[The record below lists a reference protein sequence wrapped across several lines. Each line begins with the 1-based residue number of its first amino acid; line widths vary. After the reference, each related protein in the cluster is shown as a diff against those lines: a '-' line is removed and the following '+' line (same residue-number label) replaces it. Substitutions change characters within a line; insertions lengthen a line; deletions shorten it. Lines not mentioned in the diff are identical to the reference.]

1 MPTSPR
7 ALVLVTLL
15 PLSPAC
21 GLVDPDAAPEL
32 APTLILACEH
42 PNMWFEGLHTGPDGV
57 TAYPAAQ
64 PYRPAALHTQLARA
78 EWDGPRGTAA
88 QTACADV
95 CVGTAGPGFYY
106 QCPDAGW
113 KIDAELTLAP
123 APALLDDHL
132 DPDACYPDSACAAA
146 FAAPVG
152 AHLRAPAAPIPV
164 GRGQA
169 DHIGVSD
176 NSLELQL
183 AGARASHPLHG
194 LAEYSA
200 GECGDDRCLFYLANL
215 QLEDRGARSQAQL
228 GLATSVTS
236 LNSVAASLHGLRIE
250 LMQPALADYT
260 PSTGALHFPAGSL
273 DLRIRL
279 AVAAGGL
286 IDPGERELRIRN
298 PVALS
303 GRFFAGTFELEAEL
317 PLAALGLARLALDFR
332 PRANPP
338 IAGFDPPARLHGGTD
353 GLLLPHDP
361 AVPSPLHAAHD
372 PDGDLRALH
381 WVVDGVPG
389 VGHVPPGEH
398 DVQLFVVDERGA
410 LGRSPVRT
418 VTILAAR

>member
-1 MPTSPR
+1 MSVSPR
-7 ALVLVTLL
+7 ALALVTLL

-21 GLVDPDAAPEL
+21 GLVDHDAAPEL
-32 APTLILACEH
+32 APTLVLACEH
-42 PNMWFEGLHTGPDGV
+42 PDMWFEGIYPGPDGV
-57 TAYPAAQ
+57 AAHPAAR

-78 EWDGPRGTAA
+78 EWDGPHGTAA

-106 QCPDAGW
+106 QCPDTGW

-123 APALLDDHL
+123 APAVLDDRL

-152 AHLRAPAAPIPV
+152 AHLRTPAAPIPT

-169 DHIGVSD
+169 DHTGVSTT
-176 NSLELQL
+176 SLELQL
-183 AGARASHPLHG
+183 AGAHVSHPLHG

-200 GECGDDRCLFYLANL
+200 GQCEDDRCLFYLANL
-215 QLEDRGARSQAQL
+215 KLEDRGARSRAQL
-228 GLATSVTS
+228 AAPVSPVS
-236 LNSVAASLHGLRIE
+236 LMASLHGLHIE

-279 AVAAGGL
+279 AVAAGDL
-286 IDPGERELRIRN
+286 IEPGERELRMRN
-298 PVALS
+298 PIALR
-303 GRFFAGTFELEAEL
+303 GRFVAGTFELEAEL
-317 PLAALGLARLALDFR
+317 PLAALGQARLALDFR
-332 PRANPP
+332 PRAHPP

-361 AVPSPLHAAHD
+361 AIPSPLHTAHD
-372 PDGDLRALH
+372 PDGDLRAMH

-398 DVQLFVVDERGA
+398 DVQLWVVDERGA
-410 LGRSPVRT
+410 LGRSPMRT
-418 VTILAAR
+418 VTVLAAR

>member
-1 MPTSPR
+1 MSISPR
-7 ALVLVTLL
+7 ALALVTLL

-21 GLVDPDAAPEL
+21 GLVDLDAAPDL
-32 APTLILACEH
+32 APTLVLACEH
-42 PNMWFEGLHTGPDGV
+42 PGMWFEGIYPGPDGV
-57 TAYPAAQ
+57 ATHPAAQ

-88 QTACADV
+88 QAACADV
-95 CVGTAGPGFYY
+95 CVATAGPGFYY

-113 KIDAELTLAP
+113 KVDAELTLAP
-123 APALLDDHL
+123 APALLDDRL
-132 DPDACYPDSACAAA
+132 DPDACYPDSACSAA

-152 AHLRAPAAPIPV
+152 AHLRAPAAPIPT

-169 DHIGVSD
+169 DHTGVSAT
-176 NSLELQL
+176 SLELQL
-183 AGARASHPLHG
+183 AGTLVSHPLHG

-200 GECGDDRCLFYLANL
+200 GECEHDRCLFYLANL
-215 QLEDRGARSQAQL
+215 QLEDRGARSRAQL
-228 GLATSVTS
+228 ELGTPVTSVT
-236 LNSVAASLHGLRIE
+236 ASLHGLRIE
-250 LMQPALADYT
+250 LMQPALADYN

-286 IDPGERELRIRN
+286 IEPGERELRLRN
-298 PVALS
+298 PIALR
-303 GRFFAGTFELEAEL
+303 GRFVAGTFELEAEF
-317 PLAALGLARLALDFR
+317 PLAALGQARLALDFR
-332 PRANPP
+332 PRAHPP
-338 IAGFDPPARLHGGTD
+338 TAGFDPPARLHGGTH

-361 AVPSPLHAAHD
+361 AVPSPLHTAHD
-372 PDGDLRALH
+372 LDGDLRALH

-398 DVQLFVVDERGA
+398 DVQLWVVDGRGA
-410 LGRSPVRT
+410 LGRSPMRT